1 MENFS
6 FNLDQLISPNV
17 KNFDKLAIEVMKY
30 QLKNNTVYAE
40 YYDLVNNRLEIP
52 YCFLPINFF
61 KTHRIYSRYGIE
73 EITFSSS
80 ATTGQGKSLH
90 HVANVS
96 LYQKSFINAFESQ
109 YGKADEYVIL
119 ALLPSYLEREG
130 SSLVYMIDWLIRESK
145 HPLSGFYLND
155 FNKLAAQLK
164 MAKVT
169 QKKVILIG
177 VSFALLDF
185 AVAFPISFPE
195 LIIMETGGMKGRKKE
210 ITRSELHATLK
221 KAFGVAN
228 IQSEYGMTEML
239 SQAYAIKDG
248 LYMPAASLK
257 VMITDT
263 HDPFRVLPNGKTG
276 IINVIDL
283 ANIYSCSF
291 IQTSDIGITH
301 SNGHFEI
308 LGRMDNSEL
317 RGCSLMHL

>member
-1 MENFS
+1 
-6 FNLDQLISPNV
+6 
-17 KNFDKLAIEVMKY
+17 
-30 QLKNNTVYAE
+30 
-40 YYDLVNNRLEIP
+40 
-52 YCFLPINFF
+52 
-61 KTHRIYSRYGIE
+61 
-73 EITFSSS
+73 
-80 ATTGQGKSLH
+80 
-90 HVANVS
+90 
-96 LYQKSFINAFESQ
+96 
-109 YGKADEYVIL
+109 
-119 ALLPSYLEREG
+119 
-130 SSLVYMIDWLIRESK
+130 
-145 HPLSGFYLND
+145 
-155 FNKLAAQLK
+155 
-164 MAKVT
+164 
-169 QKKVILIG
+169 
-177 VSFALLDF
+177 
-185 AVAFPISFPE
+185 
-195 LIIMETGGMKGRKKE
+195 MKGRKKE
-210 ITRSELHATLK
+210 ITRRELHATLK

-248 LYMPAASLK
+248 LYRPAASLK